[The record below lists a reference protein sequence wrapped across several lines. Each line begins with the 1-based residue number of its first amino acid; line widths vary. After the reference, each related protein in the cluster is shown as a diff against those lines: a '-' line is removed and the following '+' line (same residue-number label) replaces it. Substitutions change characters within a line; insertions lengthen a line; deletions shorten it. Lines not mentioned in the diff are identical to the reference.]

1 MRAPRPYT
9 PEPVDPEE
17 VSPSGPLRAFKQFGL
32 VLLCAAWV
40 CMGLVGHDPWKTEDA
55 TSIGVAFEMANRGDF
70 VVPFLGG
77 EPYLARPPLIY
88 AMGALAIKAFS
99 PPLET
104 HNAARLVVGLALAV
118 ILLVTAQASRELNG
132 RALRWLPVLLLIG
145 SVGFWDRAHALS
157 PELGTTAGVAV
168 ALYGFALALRRPIAG
183 GIVLGIGVAL
193 AFLGRGML
201 GPVWLVT
208 SALLLPL
215 VDQPWR
221 TRAYGLTLLV
231 SLSVAL
237 PLALSW
243 PLALHMRDPALFA
256 LWWKGE
262 TVANYFAFFSSDGEF
277 APGYYLKNLLWF
289 AWPSLPLI
297 PWVLWTRGRGFNGGL
312 RDPGLQVPAVVALV
326 ILFSLLL
333 MPDPKLAY
341 AIPLLVPL
349 ALLAA
354 LEVDSLKRGFSGA
367 LDWFGILTFG
377 LVAML
382 AWGIWIDSYL
392 HGMSPRVAQLFRDTE
407 VGFHPSFHLGAVLSA
422 IALTL
427 LWIMLV
433 RPARRSNRRAI
444 LNWAA
449 GVTLI
454 WGLAATIWL
463 PYIDS
468 RRTYRNVVENAAM
481 RMPRSGCIASRD
493 LSEPQRALFYYFSG
507 VSTLREEVHPDHEC
521 AALLVQYSRQLTQAP
536 PPPGWTPVWD
546 GHRRG
551 DDTERYI
558 LYMRKPK

>member
-1 MRAPRPYT
+1 MRAPRPYS

-40 CMGLVGHDPWKTEDA
+40 ILGLVGHDPWKTEDA
-55 TSIGVAFEMANRGDF
+55 TSIGAAAEMASRGDV
-70 VVPFLGG
+70 VVPMLAG

-88 AMGALAIKAFS
+88 AAGALAIKAFS
-99 PPLET
+99 PPLER
-104 HNAARLVVGLALAV
+104 HNAARLVAGLALAL

-132 RALRWLPVLLLIG
+132 RALRWLPVLILIG
-145 SVGFWDRAHALS
+145 SIGFWDRAHALS
-157 PELGTTAGVAV
+157 PELGDTAGVAV

-201 GPVWLVT
+201 GPVWLVV

-215 VDQPWR
+215 VDKPWR

-231 SLSVAL
+231 ALAVAL

-243 PLALHMRDPALFA
+243 PLSLHMRDPALFS

-262 TVANYFAFFSSDGEF
+262 ALGNYIAFWSSDGEF
-277 APGYYLKNLLWF
+277 APGFFVKNLLWF

-297 PWVLWTRGRGFNGGL
+297 LWMLWTRGRGFNGGL
-312 RDPGLQVPAVVALV
+312 RDAGVQVPAVVSLV
-326 ILFSLLL
+326 MLGSLFV
-333 MPDPKLAY
+333 MPDPKLSY
-341 AIPLLVPL
+341 AIPLLVPF

-377 LVAML
+377 LVALL
-382 AWGIWIDSYL
+382 AWGFWIDSYL

-407 VGFHPSFHLGAVLSA
+407 VGFHPSFHLGAMLAAVS
-422 IALTL
+422 LTL
-427 LWIMLV
+427 LWILLV

-449 GVTLI
+449 GMTLL
-454 WGLAATIWL
+454 WGLGTTIWL
-463 PYIDS
+463 PYVDS
-468 RRTYRNVVENAAM
+468 RRTYRHMVEDAAKHF
-481 RMPRSGCIASRD
+481 PGTGCVASRD

-507 VSTLREEVHPDHEC
+507 LSTVREEVQPRHDC
-521 AALLVQYSRQLTQAP
+521 AALLVQYSRQVAQSA
-536 PPPGWTPVWD
+536 PPPGWKPVWD

-558 LYMRKPK
+558 LYIRKPK

>member
-40 CMGLVGHDPWKTEDA
+40 AMGLVGHDPWKTEDA
-55 TSIGVAFEMANRGDF
+55 TSIGVAFEMANRGDI
-70 VVPFLGG
+70 VVPILAG

-88 AMGALAIKAFS
+88 AAGALAIKAFS
-99 PPLET
+99 PPLER
-104 HNAARLVVGLALAV
+104 HNAARLVVGLALAL

-132 RALRWLPVLLLIG
+132 RALRWLPVLMLIG

-201 GPVWLVT
+201 GPVWLVV

-215 VDQPWR
+215 VDKPWR

-231 SLSVAL
+231 ALSVAL

-243 PLALHMRDPALFA
+243 PLALHARDPALFA
-256 LWWKGE
+256 MWWKGE
-262 TVANYFAFFSSDGEF
+262 TLANYVAFFNSDGGF

-289 AWPSLPLI
+289 GWPSLPLI
-297 PWVLWTRGRGFNGGL
+297 LWMLWTRGRGFNGGL
-312 RDPGLQVPAVVALV
+312 RDPGVQVPGVVALV
-326 ILFSLLL
+326 ILVSLFLL
-333 MPDPKLAY
+333 PDPKLSY
-341 AIPLLVPL
+341 AIPLLVPF
-349 ALLAA
+349 ALLGA

-382 AWGIWIDSYL
+382 AWGVWIDAYL
-392 HGMSPRVAQLFRDTE
+392 HGMSPRVAQLFRDSET
-407 VGFHPSFHLGAVLSA
+407 GFHPSFHLGAMLSA
-422 IALTL
+422 VALTL

-433 RPARRSNRRAI
+433 RPARRSNRRTI

-468 RRTYRNVVENAAM
+468 RRTYRQVVENAAS
-481 RMPRSGCIASRD
+481 RMPRTGCIASRD
-493 LSEPQRALFYYFSG
+493 LGEPQRALFYYFAG
-507 VSTLREEVHPDHEC
+507 LSTLREEVMPDHDC
-521 AALLVQYSRQLTQAP
+521 AALLVQYVRQPTQAP
-536 PPPGWTPVWD
+536 PPGWVPVWD

-551 DDTERYI
+551 DDTERYV
-558 LYMRKPK
+558 LYMRAPK

>member
-55 TSIGVAFEMANRGDF
+55 TSIGVAAEMVNRGD
-70 VVPFLGG
+70 VLVPVLGG

-88 AMGALAIKAFS
+88 AAGALAIRALS
-99 PPLET
+99 PPLEP
-104 HNAARLVVGLALAV
+104 HNAARVVVGVALAL

-132 RALRWLPVLLLIG
+132 RALRWLPVLVLIG
-145 SVGFWDRAHALS
+145 SFGFWDRAHVLS
-157 PELGTTAGVAV
+157 PELGGTAGVAV

-183 GIVLGIGVAL
+183 GIVLGVGVAF
-193 AFLGRGML
+193 AFLSRGLL
-201 GPVWLVT
+201 GPAWLVV

-215 VDQPWR
+215 VDKPWR

-231 SLSVAL
+231 ALSVAL

-256 LWWKGE
+256 QWWKGE
-262 TVANYFAFFSSDGEF
+262 TLGNYIAFLSNDGEF
-277 APGYYLKNLLWF
+277 APGYYLKNLVWF

-297 PWVLWTRGRGFNGGL
+297 LWTLWTRGRGFNGGL
-312 RDPGLQVPAVVALV
+312 RDPGIQVPGVVSLV
-326 ILFSLLL
+326 ILTSLI
-333 MPDPKLAY
+333 MIPDPKLAY
-341 AIPLLVPL
+341 AIPLLVPF

-354 LEVDSLKRGFSGA
+354 LEIDSLKRGFSGA

-377 LVAML
+377 LVALM
-382 AWGIWIDSYL
+382 AWGFWIDAYL
-392 HGMSPRVAQLFRDTE
+392 HGMSPRVAMLFRDTE
-407 VGFHPSFHLGAVLSA
+407 SGFHPSFHLVAMLSAVL
-422 IALTL
+422 LTL
-427 LWIMLV
+427 LWILLV

-454 WGLAATIWL
+454 WGLATTIWL

-468 RRTYRNVVENAAM
+468 RRTYRNVVENAVM
-481 RMPRSGCIASRD
+481 HLPRSGCVASRD
-493 LSEPQRALFYYFSG
+493 LSEPSRALFNYFSG
-507 VSTLREEVHPDHEC
+507 LTTVREEVQPKHDC
-521 AALLVQYSRQLTQAP
+521 TALLIQYSRKSTQLP
-536 PPPGWTPVWD
+536 PPQGWTPVWD

-551 DDTERYI
+551 DDTERFV
-558 LYMRKPK
+558 LYTRTAK

>member
-9 PEPVDPEE
+9 PEPVDPEA
-17 VSPSGPLRAFKQFGL
+17 VSPSGPWRAFKQFGL

-55 TSIGVAFEMANRGDF
+55 TSIGVASEMAKRGDI
-70 VVPFLGG
+70 VVPILAG

-88 AMGALAIKAFS
+88 ASGALAITALS
-99 PPLET
+99 PALQR
-104 HNAARLVVGLALAV
+104 HNAARLVAGVALAL

-132 RALRWLPVLLLIG
+132 RALRWLPVLILIG

-157 PELGTTAGVAV
+157 PELGDTAGVAV
-168 ALYGFALALRRPIAG
+168 ALYGFALALRRPVAG

-201 GPVWLVT
+201 GPVWLVV

-215 VDQPWR
+215 VDKPWR

-231 SLSVAL
+231 ALSVAL

-256 LWWKGE
+256 LWWNGE
-262 TVANYFAFFSSDGEF
+262 TLGNYVAFFGNSDEF
-277 APGYYLKNLLWF
+277 APGYYFKNLLWF

-297 PWVLWTRGRGFNGGL
+297 LWMLWTRGRGFNGGF
-312 RDPGLQVPAVVALV
+312 RDPGFQVPAVVSVVMLTSLV
-326 ILFSLLL
+326 V

-341 AIPLLVPL
+341 AIPLLVPF

-354 LEVDSLKRGFSGA
+354 LEVDSLKRDFSGA

-377 LVAML
+377 LVALL
-382 AWGIWIDSYL
+382 AWGIWIDSYV
-392 HGMSPRVAQLFRDTE
+392 HGMSPQVAQLFRDSET
-407 VGFHPSFHLGAVLSA
+407 GYQPSFHLGAILSA
-422 IALTL
+422 VAAHAAVDLAGAAGTPL
-427 LWIMLV
+427 Q
-433 RPARRSNRRAI
+433 PARDTQLGRRRHAGMGTGD
-444 LNWAA
+444 NDMAA
-449 GVTLI
+449 LSR
-454 WGLAATIWL
+454 LAAKL
-463 PYIDS
+463 S
-468 RRTYRNVVENAAM
+468 VGRRERRDAHAAK
-481 RMPRSGCIASRD
+481 RLRREPRPERTAA
-493 LSEPQRALFYYFSG
+493 RAVLLFRGSLAT
-507 VSTLREEVHPDHEC
+507 VREEVQPNHDC
-521 AALLVQYSRQLTQAP
+521 TALLVQYSRQATQPP

-558 LYMRKPK
+558 L

>member
-55 TSIGVAFEMANRGDF
+55 TSIGVAAEMVNRGDI
-70 VVPFLGG
+70 VVPSLGG
-77 EPYLARPPLIY
+77 EPYLVRPPLIY
-88 AMGALAIKAFS
+88 AAGALAIKAFS
-99 PPLET
+99 PPLER
-104 HNAARLVVGLALAV
+104 HNAARLITGIALAL

-132 RALRWLPVLLLIG
+132 RALRWLPVLILIG

-157 PELGTTAGVAV
+157 PELGTTAGVAI

-193 AFLGRGML
+193 SFLGRGLL
-201 GPVWLVT
+201 GPVWLVV

-215 VDQPWR
+215 IDQPWR
-221 TRAYGLTLLV
+221 TRAYGLSLLV
-231 SLSVAL
+231 ALSVAL
-237 PLALSW
+237 PLGLSW
-243 PLALHMRDPALFA
+243 PLALHMRDPALFS

-262 TVANYFAFFSSDGEF
+262 AVGNYIAFFSTNGEF
-277 APGYYLKNLLWF
+277 APGFFVKNLLWF

-297 PWVLWTRGRGFNGGL
+297 LWMLWTRGRGFNGGL
-312 RDPGLQVPAVVALV
+312 RDPGVQVPAVVSLV
-326 ILFSLLL
+326 ILASLFV

-341 AIPLLVPL
+341 AIPLLVPF

-354 LEVDSLKRGFSGA
+354 LEVDSLKRGYSGA

-377 LVAML
+377 LVAMV
-382 AWGIWIDSYL
+382 AWGFWIDSYL
-392 HGMSPRVAQLFRDTE
+392 NGMSPRIAQLFRDTE
-407 VGFHPSFHLGAVLSA
+407 TGFHPSFHLGAMLAAV
-422 IALTL
+422 ALTL

-433 RPARRSNRRAI
+433 RPARRSNRRAV

-468 RRTYRNVVENAAM
+468 RRTYRNVVEDAAM
-481 RMPRSGCIASRD
+481 HFPRSGCVASRD
-493 LSEPQRALFYYFSG
+493 LGEPQRALFYYFSG
-507 VSTLREEVHPDHEC
+507 LTTVREEINANHGC
-521 AALLVQYSRQLTQAP
+521 AALLVQYSRQATQAP
-536 PPPGWTPVWD
+536 PPPGWMPVWD

-558 LYMRKPK
+558 LYLRKPK

>member
-9 PEPVDPEE
+9 PEPVDPEA
-17 VSPSGPLRAFKQFGL
+17 VSPSGPWRAFKQFGL
-32 VLLCAAWV
+32 VLLCTAWV

-55 TSIGVAFEMANRGDF
+55 TSIGVAAEMVKRGDLL
-70 VVPFLGG
+70 VPTLAG

-88 AMGALAIKAFS
+88 TSGALAIKALS
-99 PPLET
+99 PPLER
-104 HNAARLVVGLALAV
+104 HNAARLVAGIALAL

-132 RALRWLPVLLLIG
+132 RALRWLPVLILIG

-157 PELGTTAGVAV
+157 PELGDTAGVAV
-168 ALYGFALALRRPIAG
+168 ALYGFALALRRPVAG

-201 GPVWLVT
+201 APVWLVV

-215 VDQPWR
+215 IDKPWR

-231 SLSVAL
+231 ALSVAL
-237 PLALSW
+237 PLGLSW
-243 PLALHMRDPALFA
+243 PLALHARDPALFA

-262 TVANYFAFFSSDGEF
+262 VLGNYVAFLGDGDF
-277 APGYYLKNLLWF
+277 APAYYLKNLLWF

-297 PWVLWTRGRGFNGGL
+297 LWMLWTRGRGFNGGL
-312 RDPGLQVPAVVALV
+312 RDPGVQVPGVVSLV
-326 ILFSLLL
+326 ILASLLV
-333 MPDPKLAY
+333 MPDPKLAF
-341 AIPLLVPL
+341 AIPLLVPF

-354 LEVDSLKRGFSGA
+354 VEVDSLKRGFSGA

-377 LVAML
+377 VVAAL
-382 AWGIWIDSYL
+382 AWGIWVVSYVR
-392 HGMSPRVAQLFRDTE
+392 GMPPWVAQVFRDTE
-407 VGFHPSFHLGAVLSA
+407 AGFRPSFHLGAVLSA
-422 IALTL
+422 VLLTL
-427 LWIMLV
+427 LWILLV

-449 GVTLI
+449 GITLT
-454 WGLAATIWL
+454 WGLATTIWL

-468 RRTYRNVVENAAM
+468 RRSYQSVVENAAIHL
-481 RMPRSGCIASRD
+481 PRSGCIASRD
-493 LSEPQRALFYYFSG
+493 LSEPQRALFYYFSDLAT
-507 VSTLREEVHPDHEC
+507 VREEVRPNHDC
-521 AALLVQYSRQLTQAP
+521 TALLVQYSRPTTQP
-536 PPPGWTPVWD
+536 PPVPGWTPAWE

-558 LYMRKPK
+558 LYKRSTQ

>member
-9 PEPVDPEE
+9 PEPVDPEG

-40 CMGLVGHDPWKTEDA
+40 AMGLVGHDPWKTEDA
-55 TSIGVAFEMANRGDF
+55 TSIGVAAEMVDRGDI
-70 VVPFLGG
+70 VVPTLAG

-88 AMGALAIKAFS
+88 AAGALAIKAFS
-99 PPLET
+99 PPLER
-104 HNAARLVVGLALAV
+104 HNAARLVTGLVLAL

-132 RALRWLPVLLLIG
+132 RALRWLPVLILIG

-157 PELGTTAGVAV
+157 PELGVTAGVAV
-168 ALYGFALALRRPIAG
+168 ALYGFALALRRPVAG

-201 GPVWLVT
+201 GPVWLVA

-215 VDQPWR
+215 VGAPWR

-231 SLSVAL
+231 ALSVAL

-256 LWWKGE
+256 RWWSGE
-262 TVANYFAFFSSDGEF
+262 TLGNYIAFLGNFDDF
-277 APGYYLKNLLWF
+277 APGYFVKNLLWF

-297 PWVLWTRGRGFNGGL
+297 LWMLWTRGRGFNGGL
-312 RDPGLQVPAVVALV
+312 REPGMQIPAVVSLVMLTSLLV
-326 ILFSLLL
+326 I
-333 MPDPKLAY
+333 PDPKLAY
-341 AIPLLVPL
+341 AIPLLVPF

-382 AWGIWIDSYL
+382 AWGFWIDSYL
-392 HGMSPRVAQLFRDTE
+392 HGMSPRVAQLFRDSE
-407 VGFHPSFHLGAVLSA
+407 AGFHPSFHLGAMLAAV
-422 IALTL
+422 ALTA
-427 LWIMLV
+427 LWILLV

-468 RRTYRNVVENAAM
+468 RRTYRNVVENAVM
-481 RMPRSGCIASRD
+481 HLPRSGCVASRD

-507 VSTLREEVHPDHEC
+507 LTTVREEVKPNHDC
-521 AALLVQYSRQLTQAP
+521 AALLVQYSRQATQP
-536 PPPGWTPVWD
+536 PPPLGWKPVWD

-558 LYMRKPK
+558 LYMRVK

>member
-1 MRAPRPYT
+1 MRAPRPYS

-40 CMGLVGHDPWKTEDA
+40 ILGLVGHDPWKTEDA
-55 TSIGVAFEMANRGDF
+55 TSIGVAADMANRGDI
-70 VVPFLGG
+70 VVPVLAG

-88 AMGALAIKAFS
+88 AAGALAIKAFS
-99 PPLET
+99 PPLER
-104 HNAARLVVGLALAV
+104 HNAARLVTGLALAL

-132 RALRWLPVLLLIG
+132 RALRWLPVLILIG
-145 SVGFWDRAHALS
+145 SIGFWDRAHALS
-157 PELGTTAGVAV
+157 PELGDTAGVAV

-201 GPVWLVT
+201 GPVWLVV

-215 VDQPWR
+215 VDKPWR

-231 SLSVAL
+231 ALAVAL

-243 PLALHMRDPALFA
+243 PLSLLMRDPALFS

-262 TVANYFAFFSSDGEF
+262 ALGNYVAFWSSDGEF
-277 APGYYLKNLLWF
+277 APGFFIKNLLWF

-297 PWVLWTRGRGFNGGL
+297 IWTLWTRGRGFNGGL
-312 RDPGLQVPAVVALV
+312 RDAGVQVPAVVSLV
-326 ILFSLLL
+326 MLGSLIV
-333 MPDPKLAY
+333 MPDPKLSY
-341 AIPLLVPL
+341 AIPLLVPF

-377 LVAML
+377 LVALL
-382 AWGIWIDSYL
+382 AWAFWIDSYL

-407 VGFHPSFHLGAVLSA
+407 VGFHPSFHLGAMLAAVS
-422 IALTL
+422 LTL
-427 LWIMLV
+427 LWILLV

-449 GVTLI
+449 GMTLL
-454 WGLAATIWL
+454 WGLGTTIWL
-463 PYIDS
+463 PYVDS
-468 RRTYRNVVENAAM
+468 RRTYRHMVEDAA
-481 RMPRSGCIASRD
+481 RFFPGTGCIASRD

-507 VSTLREEVHPDHEC
+507 LTTVREEVQPKHNC
-521 AALLVQYSRQLTQAP
+521 AALLVQYSRQVVQSA

-558 LYMRKPK
+558 LYIRKPK

>member
-40 CMGLVGHDPWKTEDA
+40 CLGLVGHDPWKTEDA
-55 TSIGVAFEMANRGDF
+55 TSIGVSAEMAGRGDF
-70 VVPFLGG
+70 VVPTLAG

-88 AMGALAIKAFS
+88 AFGALAIKALS
-99 PPLET
+99 PPLER
-104 HNAARLVVGLALAV
+104 HNAARLTAGLTLAL

-132 RALRWLPVLLLIG
+132 RALRWLPVLILIG
-145 SVGFWDRAHALS
+145 SVGFWDRAHVLS
-157 PELGTTAGVAV
+157 PELGDTAGVAI

-183 GIVLGIGVAL
+183 GIVLGIGVAFS
-193 AFLGRGML
+193 FLSRGML
-201 GPVWLVT
+201 GPAWLIV

-215 VDQPWR
+215 VDKPWR

-231 SLSVAL
+231 ALSVAL
-237 PLALSW
+237 PLAMSW
-243 PLALHMRDPALFA
+243 PLALHARDPALFA
-256 LWWKGE
+256 QWWKGE
-262 TVANYFAFFSSDGEF
+262 APSNYLAFFGNGDEF

-289 AWPSLPLI
+289 AWPSLPLMI
-297 PWVLWTRGRGFNGGL
+297 WMFWTRGRGFNGGL
-312 RDPGLQVPAVVALV
+312 RDPGVQVPAVVSLV
-326 ILFSLLL
+326 IFTSLIV

-341 AIPLLVPL
+341 AIPLLVPF

-354 LEVDSLKRGFSGA
+354 LEIDSLKRGFSGA

-377 LVAML
+377 LVAMV
-382 AWGIWIDSYL
+382 AWGFWIDSYVN
-392 HGMSPRVAQLFRDTE
+392 GMSPRVAQLFRDTE
-407 VGFHPSFHLGAVLSA
+407 TGFHPSFHLGAMLSA
-422 IALTL
+422 VLLTL

-454 WGLAATIWL
+454 WGLATTIWL

-468 RRTYRNVVENAAM
+468 RRTYRNMVENAAM
-481 RMPRSGCIASRD
+481 HMPRSGCIASRD
-493 LSEPQRALFYYFSG
+493 LSEPMRALFYYFAG
-507 VSTLREEVHPDHEC
+507 VTTVREEVAPEHDC
-521 AALLVQYSRQLTQAP
+521 RALLVQYSRQATPAP
-536 PPPGWTPVWD
+536 PPDWVPAWD

-551 DDTERYI
+551 DDTERFV
-558 LYMRKPK
+558 LYTRKTN

>member
-40 CMGLVGHDPWKTEDA
+40 GVGLVGHDPWKTEDA
-55 TSIGVAFEMANRGDF
+55 TSIGVATEMANRGDI
-70 VVPFLGG
+70 VVPTLAG
-77 EPYLARPPLIY
+77 EPYVARPPLIY
-88 AMGALAIKAFS
+88 ASGALAIKAMS
-99 PPLET
+99 PPLER
-104 HNAARLVVGLALAV
+104 HNAARLVVGLALAL

-132 RALRWLPVLLLIG
+132 RALRWLPVLILMG
-145 SVGFWDRAHALS
+145 SVGFWDRAHVLS
-157 PELGTTAGVAV
+157 PELGDTAGVAV
-168 ALYGFALALRRPIAG
+168 ALYGFALALRRPVAG

-193 AFLGRGML
+193 SFLSRGML
-201 GPVWLVT
+201 GPVWLVV

-215 VDQPWR
+215 VDKPWR

-231 SLSVAL
+231 ALSVAL

-243 PLALHMRDPALFA
+243 PLALHVRDPALFA

-262 TVANYFAFFSSDGEF
+262 ALGEYVAFFGDDGKF

-297 PWVLWTRGRGFNGGL
+297 LWMLWTRGRGFNGGL
-312 RDPGLQVPAVVALV
+312 RDPGVQVPAVVSLV
-326 ILFSLLL
+326 ILASLIV

-341 AIPLLVPL
+341 AIPLLVPF

-382 AWGIWIDSYL
+382 AWVFWIDSYL
-392 HGMSPRVAQLFRDTE
+392 NGMSPRVAQLFRDSET
-407 VGFHPSFHLGAVLSA
+407 GFHPSFHLGAMVSAVL
-422 IALTL
+422 LTL
-427 LWIMLV
+427 LWVMLV

-449 GVTLI
+449 GVTLV
-454 WGLAATIWL
+454 WGLATTIWL
-463 PYIDS
+463 PYLDS
-468 RRTYRNVVENAAM
+468 RRSYRWLVENAAM
-481 RMPRSGCIASRD
+481 HLPRSGCVASRD

-507 VSTLREEVHPDHEC
+507 LTTVREEINPKHEC
-521 AALLVQYSRQLTQAP
+521 KALLVQYSRPTTQPAP
-536 PPPGWTPVWD
+536 PQGWTPTWD

-558 LYMRKPK
+558 LYTRTPQ